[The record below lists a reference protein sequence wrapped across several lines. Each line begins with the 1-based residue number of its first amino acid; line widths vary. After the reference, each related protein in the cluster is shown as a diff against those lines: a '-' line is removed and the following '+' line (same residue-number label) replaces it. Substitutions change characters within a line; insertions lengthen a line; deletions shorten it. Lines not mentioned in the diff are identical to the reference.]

1 MSAQGRPPP
10 ASLPPLPDEASVPF
24 SSLFDNFDL
33 ATVDST
39 VQFANKGIFIASDGR
54 RYLFQSIPVSDT
66 PAASPA
72 NSTAPSS
79 IHQPVTNPQ
88 SPRELHDRNNAS
100 LRGRRTSSNASS
112 RSQASSFRTA
122 HSGRYTTSNV
132 SPAALDVHVAG
143 PHSAAAAPPPPPQD
157 VANMMS
163 HLNINHH
170 FNGAAP
176 YFGESDGGVGLAEVL
191 TERDTEPWAPES
203 PVDNSSCNRPVSPRT
218 AAAASNQHHRLMEF
232 SHNYGYNN
240 QSTQYMRTTS
250 NLTAG
255 LSSTA
260 PAAQAQVTYKGNGG
274 GHHHHV
280 DGINYGG
287 FVTGANFASSQG
299 PRRQTPPTGPVL
311 ESFMESSYPQY
322 PASPTGHHFSVPYSP
337 TSPVLSPDSYEKEF
351 VSSDGAHVYSSSPH
365 SIVHE
370 PSSPPYPGRGRGGSG
385 SGSGVFVGVGAGA
398 AAQNNVVSIG
408 TSTNRIDTRT
418 AVVVVP
424 ERHASSFSS
433 DSRSTGRDHV
443 LPGEDVLFD
452 GPVKSAPTLASSAFE
467 DGELKIFRNT
477 TTKDLRFHCRVGTYS
492 ETFWIKARN
501 AQLIPVYAYDPRF
514 LNVICLHDK
523 ETEKS
528 NPGYMSSSPI
538 PGGPGNGNGGHPN
551 GIYQFPR
558 LADLCHF
565 QAQLTGEKVLL
576 DISNVKLI
584 RLTKAS
590 GSGHSVVG
598 GGGSSDTYSSVRL
611 QIWHEDPDST
621 NRRRGVQSDKASFV
635 TAGTALSGPLR
646 DRQVASSSKL
656 VVYLGRLGEYVQT
669 FITDDI
675 EVKTEGQTKVKLR
688 PRRAGVFSREGSRW
702 KGIKAHIEQRGDSEM
717 TGFKIDGQPPNPDAE
732 YGYDLYKMLEI
743 EFENPPSKFFIFSS
757 PKLPPF
763 LAQML
768 TMVGGN
774 FKGQDSFIRRW
785 GEVIAERRQQREK
798 LKVIQ
803 EELKAVGGL
812 YGKTAMEI
820 RM

>member
-1 MSAQGRPPP
+1 
-10 ASLPPLPDEASVPF
+10 
-24 SSLFDNFDL
+24 
-33 ATVDST
+33 
-39 VQFANKGIFIASDGR
+39 
-54 RYLFQSIPVSDT
+54 
-66 PAASPA
+66 
-72 NSTAPSS
+72 
-79 IHQPVTNPQ
+79 
-88 SPRELHDRNNAS
+88 
-100 LRGRRTSSNASS
+100 
-112 RSQASSFRTA
+112 
-122 HSGRYTTSNV
+122 
-132 SPAALDVHVAG
+132 
-143 PHSAAAAPPPPPQD
+143 
-157 VANMMS
+157 
-163 HLNINHH
+163 
-170 FNGAAP
+170 
-176 YFGESDGGVGLAEVL
+176 
-191 TERDTEPWAPES
+191 
-203 PVDNSSCNRPVSPRT
+203 
-218 AAAASNQHHRLMEF
+218 
-232 SHNYGYNN
+232 
-240 QSTQYMRTTS
+240 MRTS

-255 LSSTA
+255 LST
-260 PAAQAQVTYKGNGG
+260 PAAQATYNGG
-274 GHHHHV
+274 HQV

-299 PRRQTPPTGPVL
+299 PRRQAPPTGPVL
-311 ESFMESSYPQY
+311 ESLMESSYPQY
-322 PASPTGHHFSVPYSP
+322 PTSPIRHSSIPYSP
-337 TSPVLSPDSYEKEF
+337 TSPVLSPDYEKEF
-351 VSSDGAHVYSSSPH
+351 VSSDGAYVYSSSPH
-365 SIVHE
+365 SVVHE
-370 PSSPPYPGRGRGGSG
+370 QASSYPGRGRGS
-385 SGSGVFVGVGAGA
+385 SGSGVFIGAV
-398 AAQNNVVSIG
+398 QNNVVSIG
-408 TSTNRIDTRT
+408 TSTNRLDTRT

-443 LPGEDVLFD
+443 LPGEDILFD

-528 NPGYMSSSPI
+528 NPGYMNSSPI
-538 PGGPGNGNGGHPN
+538 PGSGNGHPN
-551 GIYQFPR
+551 GIYQFHR

-584 RLTKAS
+584 RLSKANN
-590 GSGHSVVG
+590 GA
-598 GGGSSDTYSSVRL
+598 SDTYSSVRL
-611 QIWHEDPDST
+611 QIWHEDLDST
-621 NRRRGVQSDKASFV
+621 SRRRGMQSDKASFV

-656 VVYLGRLGEYVQT
+656 IVYLGRLGEYVQT

-675 EVKTEGQTKVKLR
+675 EVKAEGQTKVRLR

-717 TGFKIDGQPPNPDAE
+717 AGFNIDGQPPNPDAE
-732 YGYDLYKMLEI
+732 YGYDLYKMFEF
-743 EFENPPSKFFIFSS
+743 EFENPPS
-757 PKLPPF
+757 
-763 LAQML
+763 
-768 TMVGGN
+768 
-774 FKGQDSFIRRW
+774 QDSFIRRW

>member
-10 ASLPPLPDEASVPF
+10 ASLPPLPDEAPVPF

-54 RYLFQSIPVSDT
+54 RYLFQSIPESDT
-66 PAASPA
+66 PAASPPS
-72 NSTAPSS
+72 STAPSS

-88 SPRELHDRNNAS
+88 SPHELHDRNNAS
-100 LRGRRTSSNASS
+100 LRGRQMSNASS

-122 HSGRYTTSNV
+122 HSGRYTTTNV
-132 SPAALDVHVAG
+132 SPAALDQAHVAG
-143 PHSAAAAPPPPPQD
+143 PNSATAAAPPPQD
-157 VANMMS
+157 VTNMMS

-170 FNGAAP
+170 YFNGAAP

-191 TERDTEPWAPES
+191 TERDTDPWTPES
-203 PVDNSSCNRPVSPRT
+203 PVVDSSYNRPVSPRT
-218 AAAASNQHHRLMEF
+218 ASYQQQQQHWME
-232 SHNYGYNN
+232 SHHDYN
-240 QSTQYMRTTS
+240 QSTQSMRIPAST
-250 NLTAG
+250 LTAG
-255 LSSTA
+255 LSTA
-260 PAAQAQVTYKGNGG
+260 PTAAAQATYNGNG
-274 GHHHHV
+274 GHHHRHRHDV

-287 FVTGANFASSQG
+287 FVTGASFATSQG
-299 PRRQTPPTGPVL
+299 PRRQQPPTRQPVL

-322 PASPTGHHFSVPYSP
+322 STSPSGHFSP
-337 TSPVLSPDSYEKEF
+337 TSPVFSPDSYEKEF
-351 VSSDGAHVYSSSPH
+351 VSSDGAYVYSSSPH
-365 SIVHE
+365 SVVLHE
-370 PSSPPYPGRGRGGSG
+370 QQSPSSYPGPGRGRGGSG

-398 AAQNNVVSIG
+398 SQTNVVSIG

-477 TTKDLRFHCRVGTYS
+477 TTKDLRFHCRVV
-492 ETFWIKARN
+492 KARN

-538 PGGPGNGNGGHPN
+538 PGGGPGNNGNGGHPN

-584 RLTKAS
+584 RLSKA
-590 GSGHSVVG
+590 VN
-598 GGGSSDTYSSVRL
+598 GGSSDTYSSVRL
-611 QIWHEDPDST
+611 QIWHEDPDSP
-621 NRRRGVQSDKASFV
+621 NRRRGIQSDKASFV

-675 EVKTEGQTKVKLR
+675 EVKSEGQTKVKLR

-702 KGIKAHIEQRGDSEM
+702 KGIKAHIEQRRDSEM
-717 TGFKIDGQPPNPDAE
+717 AGFNIDGQPPNPDAE
-732 YGYDLYKMLEI
+732 YGYDLYKMFEI
-743 EFENPPSKFFIFSS
+743 EFENPPS
-757 PKLPPF
+757 
-763 LAQML
+763 
-768 TMVGGN
+768 
-774 FKGQDSFIRRW
+774 QDSFIRRW

-803 EELKAVGGL
+803 EELRAVGGL